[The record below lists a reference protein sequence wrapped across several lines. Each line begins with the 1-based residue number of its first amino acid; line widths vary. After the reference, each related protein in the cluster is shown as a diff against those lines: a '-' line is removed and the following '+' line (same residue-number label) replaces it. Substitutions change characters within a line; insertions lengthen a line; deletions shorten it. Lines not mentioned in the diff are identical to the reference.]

1 MSTRC
6 TAGTTGHDPIPFD
19 VVPDLIRTAGRAPS
33 VHNTQPWQFIRT
45 DDGALELRADPTRQL
60 RAVDPEGRELFIS
73 CGAALF
79 GLRLAI
85 RGLDREPT
93 VALFPEP
100 GDPLL
105 LARVALGPAV
115 ALRSPEQRMLSA
127 LRRRHTHRDPFDQQA
142 LPPELLAALQRST
155 EIEHAELVLLHGPAD
170 RQRLAALV
178 AAAERSHHQQPALLA
193 DLARWTRPPGS
204 PARDGVSAMSYPRR
218 PRQSAIADL
227 PGRDFALGRHW
238 GFLPSPG
245 ETSLEPAAPTVAVLA
260 TAGDRPV
267 DWLNAGQALHRMTL
281 LAATQ
286 WVFASLHTQ
295 PLEMTSLRAAVRLE
309 LHLEGY
315 PQMLLRLGHAGT
327 AAPTSRREFTEVL
340 TLDASVAGSTEPE
353 AGRSVC
359 SGSAAHDPHC

>member
-1 MSTRC
+1 MSTRRS
-6 TAGTTGHDPIPFD
+6 ARTTSHDPVPFD
-19 VVPDLIRTAGRAPS
+19 VVPDLILTAGRAPS
-33 VHNTQPWQFIRT
+33 VHNTQPWQFVRT

-60 RAVDPEGRELFIS
+60 PAADPAGRELFIS

-100 GDPLL
+100 GDRLL
-105 LARVALGPAV
+105 LARVALGPAML
-115 ALRSPEQRMLSA
+115 LRPAERLMLSA
-127 LRRRHTHRDPFDQQA
+127 LRRRHTHRDAFDQQPLQPA
-142 LPPELLAALQRST
+142 LLAAIQRST
-155 EIEHAELVLLHGPAD
+155 EIEHAELVLLNRPAD

-178 AAAERSHHQQPALLA
+178 AAAERSHHRQPRLLA

-204 PARDGVSAMSYPRR
+204 PARDGVPATSYPRR
-218 PRQSAIADL
+218 PRQTAFGDL
-227 PGRDFALGRHW
+227 PGRDFALGRRW
-238 GFLPSPG
+238 GIMPSPD
-245 ETSLEPAAPTVAVLA
+245 EPRLEPAAPTVGVLT

-281 LAATQ
+281 LAATR

-295 PLEMTSLRAAVRLE
+295 PLEMATLRAAVRLE
-309 LHLEGY
+309 LHLDGH

-327 AAPTSRREFTEVL
+327 AAPTPRREFTQVL
-340 TLDASVAGSTEPE
+340 TPTPSVPGSSRPE
-353 AGRSVC
+353 DGRSV
-359 SGSAAHDPHC
+359 